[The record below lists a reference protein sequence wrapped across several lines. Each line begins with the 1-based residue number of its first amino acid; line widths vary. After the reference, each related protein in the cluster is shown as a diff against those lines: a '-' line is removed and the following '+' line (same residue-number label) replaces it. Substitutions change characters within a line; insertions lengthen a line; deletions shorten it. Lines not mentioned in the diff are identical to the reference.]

1 MYCCP
6 RPPAATGSSPSTGC
20 EKRTG
25 ARFIAGDA
33 ALACQGISGEA
44 NLTHMMEIP
53 AMSDDYARGRRDG
66 LRLALSVLV
75 AEEAKWEALL
85 GQSPSWR
92 TNATRA
98 IRHKAYQVAVKRVQT
113 ALNRL
118 LPKSES
124 ALPAEI
130 ASMLDQAG
138 L

>member
-1 MYCCP
+1 MK
-6 RPPAATGSSPSTGC
+6 
-20 EKRTG
+20 EV
-25 ARFIAGDA
+25 
-33 ALACQGISGEA
+33 L
-44 NLTHMMEIP
+44 

-92 TNATRA
+92 TNATRT

-130 ASMLDQAG
+130 ASMIDQAG